1 MGVGGLL
8 LAADF
13 DHGIAEAADDAAEYA
28 DDMDAEYLTA
38 FLDTGNER
46 QHDAGRSWPQSS

>member
-1 MGVGGLL
+1 MIVSVGVGGLL

-13 DHGIAEAADDAAEYA
+13 DHAIAEAADDAAEYA

-38 FLDTGNER
+38 FFDTGNER
-46 QHDAGRSWPQSS
+46 QHDAGRS